1 MTEMKQY
8 LPGTFCWV
16 DLATTDATEAKRFY
30 TELFGWRASD
40 LPAGDGLVYTLFD
53 KQGKHVC
60 ALYQMSGDKQ
70 ALGLPARWSS
80 YLSVASADDSAAR
93 AEALGGQVL
102 DAPFDVKD
110 VGRMAVL
117 RDPTGAVFSIWQ
129 PKTYIGA
136 QLVNEP
142 GALCW
147 NELHTNDM
155 DAAKRFYVGL
165 FDWMAKDGSRVV
177 GEEYT
182 AFFNQD
188 RPAGG
193 MLPIASE
200 WGQLPP
206 YWSVYFAVD
215 QCDSLVERASG
226 LGARVEVSARD
237 VNSVGRFAVLK
248 DPQGAYFAVIQ
259 LLEGVVA

>member
-1 MTEMKQY
+1 MTEIQHY
-8 LPGTFCWV
+8 FPGTFCWV
-16 DLATTDATEAKRFY
+16 DLATTDAAAAKRFY
-30 TELFGWRASD
+30 SDLFGWRASD
-40 LPAGDGLVYTLFD
+40 LPAGDDMVYTLFD
-53 KQGKHVC
+53 KHGKHVC

-70 ALGLPARWSS
+70 ARGLPARWSS
-80 YLSVASADDSAAR
+80 YLSVASADDRAAR
-93 AEALGGQVL
+93 AESLGGKVL

-110 VGRMAVL
+110 IGRMAVL
-117 RDPTGAVFSIWQ
+117 QDPDGAVFSVWQ

-155 DAAKRFYVGL
+155 DRAASFYTGL
-165 FDWMAKDGSRVV
+165 FGWTAKDGTDVV
-177 GEEYT
+177 GEDYI
-182 AFFNQD
+182 AFFNHE

-193 MLPIASE
+193 MLQIESE
-200 WGQLPP
+200 WDQVPP

-215 QCDSLVERASG
+215 SCDRLVEQALE
-226 LGARVEVSARD
+226 LGARVEVAATD
-237 VNSVGRFAVLK
+237 VKGVGRFAVLK

-259 LLEGVVA
+259 LAEGVV

>member
-1 MTEMKQY
+1 MTEIKQY
-8 LPGTFCWV
+8 FPGTFCWV
-16 DLATTDATEAKRFY
+16 DLATTDATAAKRFY

-70 ALGLPARWSS
+70 ARGLPARWAS
-80 YLSVASADDSAAR
+80 YLSVANADDSAAR
-93 AEALGGQVL
+93 AEALGGKVL
-102 DAPFDVKD
+102 EVPFDVKD

-117 RDPTGAVFSIWQ
+117 RDPAGAVFSVWE

-147 NELHTNDM
+147 NELHTNEM
-155 DAAKRFYVGL
+155 DTAAGFYTSL
-165 FDWMAKDGSRVV
+165 FGWNVKDGTQVV
-177 GEEYT
+177 GEEYI

-193 MLPIASE
+193 MLKIKPE
-200 WGQLPP
+200 WGQVPP

-215 QCDSLVERASG
+215 HCDRLVEQALG
-226 LGARVEVSARD
+226 LGARLEVSATD
-237 VNSVGRFAVLK
+237 VKGVGRFAVLK

-259 LLEGVVA
+259 LAEGVV